1 MSRLILHS
9 SAAIDINTD
18 HLDSKPVSTRQA
30 RIANLQRQIES
41 LDKRLM
47 RLEEDFG
54 SEENDDSY
62 ETMLRRRRHLAKIF
76 EGYPSDR
83 SYDDTTST
91 ALRPHIRKDGHLQN
105 TRSIAV

>member
-1 MSRLILHS
+1 MVLLTTMSRLILHS

-41 LDKRLM
+41 LEKKLM

-54 SEENDDSY
+54 PEEDNESY
-62 ETMLRRRRHLAKIF
+62 EGTVRRRRHLAKIF
-76 EGYPSDR
+76 GEHLSVYRMTMHLPLHLG
-83 SYDDTTST
+83 
-91 ALRPHIRKDGHLQN
+91 PH
-105 TRSIAV
+105 S